1 MAELVDGVSKLD
13 QLSITSRTEAQ
24 AENLQKMV
32 LAMSKDIRVIV
43 VKLADRLHNIGTLMY
58 LDRDKQV
65 KIAKETLEIYAP
77 IAHRI
82 GMNNVYREL
91 EDLAFKVM
99 YPKRYERLTAAVKKN
114 RGGQKRTLNKI
125 QKELNKKL
133 LDQEFQQS

>member
-1 MAELVDGVSKLD
+1 
-13 QLSITSRTEAQ
+13 
-24 AENLQKMV
+24 
-32 LAMSKDIRVIV
+32 
-43 VKLADRLHNIGTLMY
+43 MY

-99 YPKRYERLTAAVKKN
+99 YPKRYERLTAAVKKTEVA
-114 RGGQKRTLNKI
+114 K
-125 QKELNKKL
+125 KEP
-133 LDQEFQQS
+133 